1 MTEHSP
7 ILEVSHLRISFP
19 KGAGRIQVVRDLSF
33 KVERGRTLAIVG
45 ESGSGKTISSLA
57 SMGLLPKGIARIDQ
71 GSIRYAQLEEGLEH
85 LDEAAWCGLRGKHIA
100 MIFQNPMSSLNPSLR
115 VGDQVFEMLEQHQQE
130 ENPSARK
137 KKVLQL
143 FEEVKLPLPE
153 STYRKY
159 PHELSGGQK
168 QRIMIAMAL
177 ACDPDVIIADEPT
190 TALDVSVQKSI
201 LSLLRHLLKE
211 RNAGMIFISHDLD
224 VVSEIADDVLVMY
237 RGEAMEYGV
246 AEEVLLRPK
255 TAYTKG
261 LIACKPPLSN
271 LPQRLPTVED
281 FIEAEK
287 SGKPIVF
294 HPQQKGIHDDL
305 LLEVKALRKTY
316 PTSKTLLGKVKSSFT
331 AVDSIDFNI
340 FRGETLGLVGESG
353 CGKSTVSRLI
363 MGLLEADAGEVNYEG
378 ENLLSASKTEWKVLR
393 RKFQLIFQDP
403 FSALNPRQTVG
414 QCLDEVMV
422 YHQLHGNRQERKLHA
437 LKLLSQVGLD
447 ESAWDKY
454 PHAFSGGQRQR
465 IVIARALAVEPEF
478 IICDESVSALDV
490 SVQAQVLNL
499 LNDLKD
505 QYGLTFLFISHDLS
519 VVHYMSDRICVM
531 EKGKIV
537 ELGDANQVFNHPQDP
552 YTKRLIASIPKQVL
566 H

>member
-1 MTEHSP
+1 MIEQLP
-7 ILEVSHLRISFP
+7 ILEVSHLSISFP
-19 KGAGRIQVVRDLSF
+19 SGAERVQVVRDLSF

-57 SMGLLPKGIARIDQ
+57 SMGLLPKGIARIDE
-71 GSIRYAQLEEGLEH
+71 GSIRYSGLEEGLEH

-143 FEEVKLPLPE
+143 FEEVKLPSPE

-177 ACDPDVIIADEPT
+177 ACNPDVIIADEPT

-201 LSLLRHLLKE
+201 LSLLRQLLKE

-287 SGKPIVF
+287 SGEALVV
-294 HPQQKGIHDDL
+294 HPQKKGTHTDL
-305 LLEVKALRKTY
+305 FIEVKGLRKTY
-316 PTSKTLLGKVKSSFT
+316 PTLKTLLGKVKSSFT
-331 AVDSIDFNI
+331 AVDSIDFSI

-378 ENLLSASKTEWKVLR
+378 NNLLSASKKEWKVIR

-414 QCLDEVMV
+414 QCLDEVMA
-422 YHQLHGNRQERKLHA
+422 YHELHGNRYERKLHG
-437 LKLLSQVGLD
+437 LKLLRQVGLD
-447 ESAWDKY
+447 ESAWDKH

-505 QYGLTFLFISHDLS
+505 QYGLSFLFISHDLS

-531 EKGKIV
+531 EKGQIV
-537 ELGDANQVFNHPQDP
+537 ELGKADQVFNHPQHP
-552 YTKRLIASIPKQVL
+552 YTKRLIASIPKQTP